1 MSKRKP
7 LTQQKLASEEEHEI
21 EGEPKRKK
29 VNKKSRN
36 GEFIVPPMN
45 QKFVSCLQLGMNLNL
60 LEQGAEESLQFQG
73 TVAGQ
78 LTQQIYELIR
88 SDTLSIANLERCH
101 KWKGESS
108 EIEYYYLRS
117 RYFVSEE
124 NGMVCDRKRDD
135 RIVCEP
141 ASMFHLVMCSHLQNN
156 HVTSYNIHRNLVKTY
171 ANITRDYIVTAI
183 SYCSKCNPD
192 LKAKP
197 FQKKRHKN
205 VYWELLPL
213 ERVHIEVFEP
223 FDGEKIQGRFSHLL
237 YFRDYFSRYVWIL
250 PLQND
255 KRKHMIRAMSSFL
268 LGLPRIPIFLEST
281 TIDREHLFDLCG
293 QIAEHYSLKLGLG
306 VKNSQRFHN
315 NGIKDMKELLGSH
328 KEECLQDWNLCLK
341 YGPFHINQ
349 NINVSSDGRPGDLL
363 FTSVPDCN
371 RKFVKKRND
380 VILDTP
386 SQQVVHLGEGVLF
399 LENNKEEHKTVEAV
413 KENITHS
420 DPDEE
425 RAENDNTNDTQVRID
440 EGDVSPSKTE
450 PVEQRDEDGED
461 RRGESDE
468 ADIRRPEDEPID
480 DAIEQKKEGNAR
492 NHLKNSAEVMVANIP
507 NDNHVNTVQMQPAI
521 VRDDYI
527 YDSDELAD
535 YNLEVEQKRYKRMRK
550 SNDADDKSMS
560 EMGPRKKRKLLGR
573 KLQSSTNMDESIE
586 L

>member
-7 LTQQKLASEEEHEI
+7 LNRQQQLANEDRIENEE
-21 EGEPKRKK
+21 EPKRKK
-29 VNKKSRN
+29 ANKNNRN
-36 GEFIVPPMN
+36 AEFIVPPMD
-45 QKFVSCLQLGMNLNL
+45 QRYESCTQPGIDLKL
-60 LEQGAEESLQFQG
+60 LEQGAEESLRFQG

-88 SDTLSIANLERCH
+88 SDTLSASNLERCH

-124 NGMVCDRKRDD
+124 NGMVCDRKRDN

-156 HVTSYNIHRNLVKTY
+156 HVTSYNIHRNLVKSY

-183 SYCSKCNPD
+183 SYCSQCNPD
-192 LKAKP
+192 LNARP

-237 YFRDYFSRYVWIL
+237 YCRDYFSRYVWVT

-255 KRKHMIRAMSSFL
+255 KRKHLIRAISSFL
-268 LGLPRIPIFLEST
+268 LSLPRIPIFLEST
-281 TIDREHLFDLCG
+281 TVDRDHLFDLCG
-293 QIAEHYSLKLGLG
+293 QIAGQYSLKLGLG

-315 NGIKDMKELLGSH
+315 TGIKDIKELFASH
-328 KEECLQDWNLCLK
+328 KDECLEDWNLCLK

-371 RKFVKKRND
+371 RKFMKKRNE
-380 VILDTP
+380 VVADTP
-386 SQQVVHLGEGVLF
+386 SKDVVNLGEGVLF
-399 LENNKEEHKTVEAV
+399 LENNKDEHKDAETI
-413 KENITHS
+413 KENITHIS
-420 DPDEE
+420 QD
-425 RAENDNTNDTQVRID
+425 DNQ
-440 EGDVSPSKTE
+440 
-450 PVEQRDEDGED
+450 DGERVD
-461 RRGESDE
+461 RANADE
-468 ADIRRPEDEPID
+468 NKVRNGDMDSKPSQAEPI
-480 DAIEQKKEGNAR
+480 EPTQNTTEGKKDEKASSNPKSSTVKA
-492 NHLKNSAEVMVANIP
+492 AVNIP
-507 NDNHVNTVQMQPAI
+507 NDNHVNVIRIKPFPI
-521 VRDDYI
+521 GHDYI
-527 YDSDELAD
+527 YDSDELANYD
-535 YNLEVEQKRYKRMRK
+535 IEIEQKRTKLMK
-550 SNDADDKSMS
+550 QSHDSGADDNKNSDVK
-560 EMGPRKKRKLLGR
+560 PRRKRKLLSR
-573 KLQSSTNMDESIE
+573 KLQHSTSVDDSIE